1 MNKPKGFNRNKTNL
15 QESPSPFSME
25 SQEQG
30 WEEQQQVYTQV
41 KVVLNSSIQEPDY
54 YTALIN
60 RIDDL
65 GEGDSLI
72 LQLDNVGGNVDGC
85 LALVDAIENTP
96 ADVTAVLSG
105 RVYSAAS
112 IIALRCPQIQVG
124 PYARMMIHSWSG
136 VGGFGK
142 YNEVVA
148 DYEFNQKFL
157 KSFFCD
163 TYKHF
168 LTDQEIQQVLDG
180 KDLYVGAEGILE
192 RLERKNKLLLAEQN
206 SQEASEDPNN
216 GYIVPPLEYNPED
229 VAFNGKEYYVVGEVF
244 DKAGVRILSSP
255 DSFDNSVIIYDDY
268 NEEIEEEN
276 EAGVGTIKLFKL
288 VEVVP
293 DVA

>member
-1 MNKPKGFNRNKTNL
+1 MRNNKTNL
-15 QESPSPFSME
+15 QESKNSFSME
-25 SQEQG
+25 NQEQG

-41 KVVLNSSIQEPDY
+41 KVVLNSSIQEPEH

-60 RIDDL
+60 RIDNL

-72 LQLDNVGGNVDGC
+72 LQLDNVGGDVDGC

-112 IIALRCPQIQVG
+112 IIALRCQQIQVG

-157 KSFFCD
+157 KGFFCD

-206 SQEASEDPNN
+206 AQEASEDHET
-216 GYIVPPLEYNPED
+216 GYIVPPLEYDPED
-229 VAFNGKEYYVVGEVF
+229 VALNGKEYFVVAEVF
-244 DKAGVRILSSP
+244 DSDKVDIISIP
-255 DSFDNSVIIYDDY
+255 DSFDSSVIIYDDCK
-268 NEEIEEEN
+268 EDEN
-276 EAGVGTIKLFKL
+276 KAGVGTIKLFKL
-288 VEVVP
+288 IEVLP

>member
-15 QESPSPFSME
+15 QESPSPFPKE
-25 SQEQG
+25 SKEQG

-65 GEGDSLI
+65 GEGDSLT
-72 LQLDNVGGNVDGC
+72 LQLDSIGGDVDGC
-85 LALVDAIENTP
+85 IALVDAIENTP

-206 SQEASEDPNN
+206 SQEVSEDPDDE
-216 GYIVPPLEYNPED
+216 YVVPPLEYDPED
-229 VAFNGKEYYVVGEVF
+229 VAFNGKEYYVVAEVF
-244 DKAGVRILSSP
+244 DGGEVDIISAP
-255 DSFDNSVIIYDDY
+255 DSFDNSVIIYDDHK
-268 NEEIEEEN
+268 EDEN
-276 EAGVGTIKLFKL
+276 KAWVGTIKLFKL
-288 VEVVP
+288 VEVVQ
-293 DVA
+293 DIA

>member
-1 MNKPKGFNRNKTNL
+1 MQTKLNYMNRTKTNL
-15 QESPSPFSME
+15 QESPSTFSME

-229 VAFNGKEYYVVGEVF
+229 VAFNGKEYFVVAEVF
-244 DKAGVRILSSP
+244 DSEKVDIISIP
-255 DSFDNSVIIYDDY
+255 DSFDSSVIIYDDCK
-268 NEEIEEEN
+268 EDEN
-276 EAGVGTIKLFKL
+276 KAGVGTIKLFKL

-293 DVA
+293 DAA

>member
-1 MNKPKGFNRNKTNL
+1 MNKPKGFNRTKTNL
-15 QESPSPFSME
+15 QESPNQFAME
-25 SQEQG
+25 NQEQG
-30 WEEQQQVYTQV
+30 WEEQQKVYTQV

-180 KDLYVGAEGILE
+180 KDLYVGAEQILE

-206 SQEASEDPNN
+206 SQEAPKDLDEHV
-216 GYIVPPLEYNPED
+216 VPPLEYDPED
-229 VAFNGKEYYVVGEVF
+229 VALNGKEYYVVGNMIYEDDV
-244 DKAGVRILSSP
+244 DVEILTVP
-255 DSFDNSVIIYDDY
+255 DSLEVTKEYYKTYKNDDV
-268 NEEIEEEN
+268 NN
-276 EAGVGTIKLFKL
+276 EAYFKIFKL

-293 DVA
+293 DIA

>member
-1 MNKPKGFNRNKTNL
+1 MKKLKVFNRNKTNL
-15 QESPSPFSME
+15 QESPNPFSME

-41 KVVLNSSIQEPDY
+41 KVVLNSRIQEPDY

-72 LQLDNVGGNVDGC
+72 LQLDNVGGDVDGC

-192 RLERKNKLLLAEQN
+192 RLERKNDLLLKEQKKLEVEAKKKSKPAKESVANKEDDWAEVMKQADLTN
-206 SQEASEDPNN
+206 TLQKEVDKLVDYPN
-216 GYIVPPLEYNPED
+216 
-229 VAFNGKEYYVVGEVF
+229 AQ
-244 DKAGVRILSSP
+244 
-255 DSFDNSVIIYDDY
+255 
-268 NEEIEEEN
+268 EIE
-276 EAGVGTIKLFKL
+276 
-288 VEVVP
+288 
-293 DVA
+293 